1 MEEVKL
7 TNEQIQEVVEALT
20 CCSISGCE
28 NCPFARYGCT
38 CQQDLKT
45 AALQALFS
53 QAATSAELER
63 ALGEFATE
71 REIWLARNAMLE
83 KENAELRTK
92 IAPVKSSYT
101 WDEEK
106 ATIEE
111 VKEAEVRESESTFFD
126 TGSCGHYDPIT
137 MGVLLK
143 SANAGA
149 STEGA
154 PTGDFSFNPK
164 NSKEGKEVK

>member
-7 TNEQIQEVVEALT
+7 TVDQIQEIVEALT

-53 QAATSAELER
+53 QAATNAELER

-71 REIWLARNAMLE
+71 REVWLARNATLE
-83 KENAELRTK
+83 KENAELRAKVTP
-92 IAPVKSSYT
+92 AEFAYV
-101 WDEEK
+101 WNEEK

-111 VKEAEVRESESTFFD
+111 VKEVEAQESENTSPD
-126 TGSCGHYDPIT
+126 TCSCSMYDPTT
-137 MGVLLK
+137 MSVILK
-143 SANAGA
+143 PVFTGALSADIPAGN
-149 STEGA
+149 
-154 PTGDFSFNPK
+154 FSFNPK
-164 NSKEGKEVK
+164 ASKDGKEAK